1 MAPLVLLI
9 IQITTMD
16 FLTLQST
23 PTIETFEYIYYVS
36 NLNIPV
42 REVNK

>member
-16 FLTLQST
+16 FLPLQST
-23 PTIETFEYIYYVS
+23 PPIETIEY
-36 NLNIPV
+36 L
-42 REVNK
+42 